1 WSRWTTTLTKSVGT
15 KPFISTAPCPRIVLN
30 LGAALLLRVE
40 AKGFPIPSFQWLH
53 QVRGRD
59 WAPSPNATTDTLHI
73 EECTLG
79 ATGLYCCRVSNIFG
93 EVETEPTAVIVRE
106 EEDEDEV
113 RKPTDRRLSRK
124 SKIQYYRQITLKLH
138 GDPPKIVALRPTSLK
153 VVEGESFEVM
163 VKVTGN
169 PKPTYQWWK
178 DGDLLPQYEEPV
190 LAGYD
195 GVCNLLERSAAVQH
209 TGRYVCKAS
218 NAVEDVYSQEVIV
231 KVFRSVE
238 LLRAED
244 FHTRA
249 LEVASRH
256 SPFLMPPSQRELA
269 TPPIPDAM
277 DCVSIAVSPTPS
289 PRTPV
294 LNLGAISTLTGNPI
308 KSVNHLDL

>member
-1 WSRWTTTLTKSVGT
+1 MAARSLW
-15 KPFISTAPCPRIVLN
+15 PE
-30 LGAALLLRVE
+30 GAEELRAMAARSLWPE
-40 AKGFPIPSFQWLH
+40 GAEG
-53 QVRGRD
+53 VRAMAARSL
-59 WAPSPNATTDTLHI
+59 WAEGAEGLWAMAARSLWPEGAEGLRAMAARSLWA
-73 EECTLG
+73 EGKAECTLG

-93 EVETEPTAVIVRE
+93 EVETEPT
-106 EEDEDEV
+106 
-113 RKPTDRRLSRK
+113 
-124 SKIQYYRQITLKLH
+124 
-138 GDPPKIVALRPTSLK
+138 DPPKIVALRPTSLK

-249 LEVASRH
+249 LE
-256 SPFLMPPSQRELA
+256 
-269 TPPIPDAM
+269 
-277 DCVSIAVSPTPS
+277 
-289 PRTPV
+289 
-294 LNLGAISTLTGNPI
+294 
-308 KSVNHLDL
+308 